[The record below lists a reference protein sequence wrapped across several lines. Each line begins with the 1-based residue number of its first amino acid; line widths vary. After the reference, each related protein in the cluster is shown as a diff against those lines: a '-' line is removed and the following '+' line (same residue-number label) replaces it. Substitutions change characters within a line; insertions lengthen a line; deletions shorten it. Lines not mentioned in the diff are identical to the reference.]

1 MKVNFNTTLK
11 DFRGN
16 DLKDPQTGEIQVMK
30 EMVCSRLYIAGE
42 GLSDDEKYTAYKVME
57 KIRLSE
63 GDVDIEDKE
72 SVLIKKTCGKTVA
85 AGIYGQIVKLLN
97 GD

>member
-16 DLKDPQTGEIQVMK
+16 DLKDPQTGEIQPMN
-30 EMVCSRLYIAGE
+30 EWICSRLYVAGE
-42 GLSDDEKYTAYKVME
+42 GLTDDERYAAYLLME
-57 KIRLSE
+57 KIRHTDS
-63 GDVDIEDKE
+63 DVDITDRE
-72 SVLIKKTCGKTVA
+72 SLLIKKALGKNVPV
-85 AGIYGQIVKLLN
+85 GIYGQIVKLLN